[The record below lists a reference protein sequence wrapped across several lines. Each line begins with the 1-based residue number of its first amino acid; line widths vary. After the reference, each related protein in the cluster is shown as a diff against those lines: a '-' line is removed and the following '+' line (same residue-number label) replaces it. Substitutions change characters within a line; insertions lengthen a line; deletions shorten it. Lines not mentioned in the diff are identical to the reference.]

1 MKRILAWFAAPGTKW
16 CGLHGPYSDR
26 YDSCPRCN

>member
-1 MKRILAWFAAPGTKW
+1 MKRILAWFAPGTKW

-26 YDSCPRCN
+26 YDSCPSCN